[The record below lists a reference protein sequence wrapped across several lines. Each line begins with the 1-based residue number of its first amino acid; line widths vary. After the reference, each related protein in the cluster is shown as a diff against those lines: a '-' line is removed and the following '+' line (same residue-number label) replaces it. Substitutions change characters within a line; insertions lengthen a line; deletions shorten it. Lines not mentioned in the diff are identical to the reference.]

1 MIAPKEITDERIGGA
16 RNLPHEIHRELARI
30 RDTLA
35 ARAATYLRRRD
46 MGRLSDGAH
55 DILEQRHRSFCPRL
69 PDSFAR
75 SAWCGVSAH
84 RQFGAVVEPENVSEV
99 FGLVAARSRTA
110 LRLDL
115 FRDAGQ

>member
-46 MGRLSDGAH
+46 VGRLADGAH
-55 DILEQRHRSFCPRL
+55 DILEQRHFSLDKCQRVAFPI
-69 PDSFAR
+69 
-75 SAWCGVSAH
+75 
-84 RQFGAVVEPENVSEV
+84 EPENVCEV
-99 FGLVAARSRTA
+99 FGLVAARSTPS

-115 FRDAGQ
+115 LGDTSQDHTRITEKGRRSV